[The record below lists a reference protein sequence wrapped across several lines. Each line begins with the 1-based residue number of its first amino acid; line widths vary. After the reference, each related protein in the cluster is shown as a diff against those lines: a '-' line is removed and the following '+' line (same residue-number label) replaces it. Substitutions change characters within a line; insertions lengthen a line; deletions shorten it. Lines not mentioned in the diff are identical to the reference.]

1 MSTNIHFLATR
12 EIQVIRTGQRETQE
26 QYFEGVWQTPTP
38 VTRQLMAQ
46 ADPVLAYRDWILE
59 INEDYQVDVYA
70 EDDMFRER
78 EPVGTE
84 TRNNGDDHCAEF
96 DAWVESRREQGYD
109 ITAEAW

>member
-26 QYFEGVWQTPTP
+26 EHFKGVWQTPTP
-38 VTRQLMAQ
+38 VTRQLMGSL
-46 ADPVLAYRDWILE
+46 DPIQAYRNWILE
-59 INEDYQVDVYA
+59 INEDYEVAIFAKDDV
-70 EDDMFRER
+70 FRER

-84 TRNNGDDHCAEF
+84 TRNHGDDHCAEF
-96 DAWVESRREQGYD
+96 DAWVESRREQGYE

>member
-1 MSTNIHFLATR
+1 MNIHFVATR
-12 EIQVIRTGQRETQE
+12 EIQVIKTGQKETQE
-26 QYFEGVWQTPTP
+26 GQFKGVWQTPTP

-46 ADPVLAYRDWILE
+46 ADPILAYRNWILE
-59 INEDYQVDVYA
+59 INEDYQVDIYA
-70 EDDMFRER
+70 EDDIFRER

-96 DAWVESRREQGYD
+96 DAWITSMIEQGYD